1 MLGSR
6 VRAPKGALKTPFHAT
21 LWHMGAR
28 KGARFYKRPCFFFI
42 CGGKVSPKG
51 KNWAREIATATCV
64 LKRFPRTSH
73 PKFIMTCANR
83 AFLLTGKNSH
93 DGVGCIKTSLRLLT
107 SPAGVEPLEVRF
119 AHPVRLAP
127 DTHSQGHGRPC
138 LQSLHPRRAF
148 PATWFIFCDSFWIFI
163 WCRLKRFPR
172 TKHIF
177 KASLYRLKR
186 FLGTKSETDTST
198 SPFSG
203 FRARE
208 TGVKEKNRVM
218 GNRHS
223 RVHTKTS
230 PPDRVRTKTFSA
242 HVTPE
247 ICHDVRKSGVFTH
260 ERIG

>member
-1 MLGSR
+1 MFTSQPIGHSGPGKPGSGGNRHSR
-6 VRAPKGALKTPFHAT
+6 VRTKTFSAHVT
-21 LWHMGAR
+21 SEICHDVR
-28 KGARFYKRPCFFFI
+28 KSGVF
-42 CGGKVSPKG
+42 
-51 KNWAREIATATCV
+51 T
-64 LKRFPRTSH
+64 H
-73 PKFIMTCANR
+73 
-83 AFLLTGKNSH
+83 GKNSH

-138 LQSLHPRRAF
+138 LQRLHPRRAF

-163 WCRLKRFPR
+163 WYRLKRFPR

-208 TGVKEKNRVM
+208 TVGKEKKP
-218 GNRHS
+218 GHG
-223 RVHTKTS
+223 KTATAACTLKRS
-230 PPDRVRTKTFSA
+230 PPPPTACVLKRFPRTSHPK
-242 HVTPE
+242 
-247 ICHDVRKSGVFTH
+247 
-260 ERIG
+260 